1 MKKLLMFAFVATF
14 AFGATALVATDS
26 DARARGEGILGSA
39 HDFTDDL
46 SAEDNINEWAG
57 PAAARPGTVP
67 GTDEAGGWNYRGE
80 VCRVC
85 HSPHDKG
92 KHTWANWDGVDSG
105 LLWNHALSDTAAY
118 ASYASDS
125 LAGEIAGNVVG
136 KSKLCLSCHDGTV
149 AINAFD
155 GQATNSVNTTTG
167 VFNRTLAATD
177 IVMADYDDGF
187 EIGPGRAFSSPSMAA
202 GGGVANDFLM
212 GNHPISV
219 AYLAGGP
226 DGTWVAN
233 PKIVDPAAPTI
244 VNERSGEAMPMGG
257 GLWNP
262 IGKTFGMFE
271 PMTFAPTVDMVL
283 EKGMVQCHSCHDV
296 HDAPGVNSIGTR
308 LNRAGQGMAANRGGD
323 PSGLCLSCHAK

>member
-46 SAEDNINEWAG
+46 SASGTVNEWAG
-57 PAAARPGTVP
+57 ASTVRPGTEP
-67 GTDEAGGWNYRGE
+67 GTARDGGWNYRGE

-85 HSPHDKG
+85 HAPHDKG
-92 KHTWANWDGVDSG
+92 RSAWQAWDGEDAG
-105 LLWNHALSDTAAY
+105 LLWNHSLSDTDAY
-118 ASYASDS
+118 SMYTSDS
-125 LAGEIAGNVVG
+125 LRGEIAGNVVG

-155 GQATNSVNTTTG
+155 GQQG
-167 VFNRTLAATD
+167 TLLDPNANVAGTE
-177 IVMADYDDGF
+177 IWIQDYASGF
-187 EIGPGRAFSSPSMAA
+187 EIGPGRS
-202 GGGVANDFLM
+202 VADDNFLM

-226 DGTWVAN
+226 DGTWPAN
-233 PKIVDPAAPTI
+233 PKIVTAANGT
-244 VNERSGEAMPMGG
+244 VTNQRSGVEMPIGG
-257 GLWNP
+257 GLWDP
-262 IGKTFGMFE
+262 TGRTFGVFE
-271 PMTFAPTVDMVL
+271 PMTFAPTIDLVL
-283 EKGMVQCHSCHDV
+283 ERGMVQCHSCHDV

-308 LNRAGQGMAANRGGD
+308 LNRAGQGMAANRGAD